1 MNNNKLDK
9 LASVAFKQASTWLK
23 DADYRNDNS
32 SWIEKSQLI
41 ALKILRTLRL
51 KGLTQK
57 DFAKQ
62 MAVSPQVVNKWLK
75 GSENFTLQTICKIED
90 ILGMSLLVD
99 FNNVSDLVH
108 TNVSKNNF
116 TKLKRDSIKYDRI
129 GSQKTPFNKQVFM
142 VRESNNSG
150 KLSAA

>member
-1 MNNNKLDK
+1 MTNNKLDK
-9 LASVAFKQASTWLK
+9 LASVASKQTSTWLK
-23 DADYRNDNS
+23 DADYRHDNS

-62 MAVSPQVVNKWLK
+62 MGVSPQVVNKWLK

-90 ILGMSLLVD
+90 KLEILLLIELNNSNESLKTS
-99 FNNVSDLVH
+99 VSL
-108 TNVSKNNF
+108 NNF
-116 TKLKRDSIKYDRI
+116 TKFKKPNLKHEKISSQIAPYNRDA
-129 GSQKTPFNKQVFM
+129 FM
-142 VRESNNSG
+142 VVFNINTER
-150 KLSAA
+150 KTA